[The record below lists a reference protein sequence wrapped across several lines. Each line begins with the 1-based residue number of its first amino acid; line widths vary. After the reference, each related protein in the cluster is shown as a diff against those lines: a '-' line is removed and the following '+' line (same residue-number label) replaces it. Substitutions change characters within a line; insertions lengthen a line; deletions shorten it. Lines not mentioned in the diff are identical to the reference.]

1 VEAKVSQFTDAVEYE
16 DIVRGRVDPEY
27 VELLRRVLAIQSD
40 CEIGGP
46 HLYVDKMLPEAPL
59 LIDRLVIART
69 AAEEIDH
76 FRKFAKLC
84 GDLGVDTTFILERHN
99 NERYLEAF
107 RGLITTWED
116 FAVFG
121 FLIDRVGKYQL
132 EEFQGC
138 TYKPL
143 AAVVEHPSRVMD
155 EEEGHIDYG
164 TTRTAEL
171 AAIGGAQKER
181 LQKAVDFWYVTA
193 LDMFGNSSS
202 RRAERYRHWGL
213 KRRTNA
219 EARAQYIAEVDPILV
234 KMGLVVPD
242 KTKGRKYV

>member
-1 VEAKVSQFTDAVEYE
+1 MSQFTDAVEYD

-84 GDLGVDTTFILERHN
+84 GDLGVDTSFILERHN

-171 AAIGGAQKER
+171 AAIGGAQKDR
-181 LQKAVDFWYVTA
+181 VQKAVDFWYVTA
-193 LDMFGNSSS
+193 LDMFGNSNS

>member
-1 VEAKVSQFTDAVEYE
+1 VEYE

-46 HLYVDKMLPEAPL
+46 HLYVDRMLPEAPL

-84 GDLGVDTTFILERHN
+84 GDLGVDTSFILERHN

-155 EEEGHIDYG
+155 
-164 TTRTAEL
+164 
-171 AAIGGAQKER
+171 
-181 LQKAVDFWYVTA
+181 
-193 LDMFGNSSS
+193 
-202 RRAERYRHWGL
+202 
-213 KRRTNA
+213 
-219 EARAQYIAEVDPILV
+219 
-234 KMGLVVPD
+234 
-242 KTKGRKYV
+242 